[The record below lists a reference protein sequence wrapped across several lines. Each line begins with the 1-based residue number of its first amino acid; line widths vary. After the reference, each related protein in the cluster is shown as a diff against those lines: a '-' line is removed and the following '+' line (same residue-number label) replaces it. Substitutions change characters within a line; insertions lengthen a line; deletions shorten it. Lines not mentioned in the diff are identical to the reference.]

1 MIHEFCKTKSP
12 KSKKQAVLKKVFTF
26 LKNAILP
33 IFWEGT
39 FQPKVQ
45 KTSYISSKNVP
56 SVFQHGT
63 SQPQTWNN
71 FLYLYK
77 KFTLH
82 ISRWTSLA
90 SNLKISY
97 IFVKKILLSF
107 RDNCWSRHKMNNQN
121 NQSFLLQNNQKK
133 NLYHQ

>member
-1 MIHEFCKTKSP
+1 MNFARQKAQKAKNKPSWKKFLHFSKTQFSP
-12 KSKKQAVLKKVFTF
+12 YFR
-26 LKNAILP
+26 
-33 IFWEGT
+33 EGT

-56 SVFQHGT
+56 PVFQHGT